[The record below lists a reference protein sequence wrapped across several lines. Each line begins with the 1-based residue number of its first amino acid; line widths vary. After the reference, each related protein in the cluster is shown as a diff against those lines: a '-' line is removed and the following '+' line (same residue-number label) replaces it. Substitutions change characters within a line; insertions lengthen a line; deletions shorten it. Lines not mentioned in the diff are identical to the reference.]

1 MIYLIQYL
9 DDNNWIDVETC
20 YSASEAR
27 LRKVELE
34 ANNPNLFYNILV
46 RGY

>member
-1 MIYLIQYL
+1 MIYFIQYL
-9 DDNNWIDVETC
+9 DDNKWIDVEYC

-27 LRKVELE
+27 QRKVELE
-34 ANNPNLFYNILV
+34 ANNPDLFYNILV